1 LRDDALRKVAVSF
14 EYVTAI
20 LMSESN
26 LPVPEDGAILASR
39 RTTLLGLVVVVDD
52 VVGCENREENKCGV
66 VGDATRE

>member
-1 LRDDALRKVAVSF
+1 LRDNALRKVVVSF

-26 LPVPEDGAILASR
+26 LAVPEDGAIMASR
-39 RTTLLGLVVVVDD
+39 RTTSLGLVVVND

-66 VGDATRE
+66 VRERDW

>member
-1 LRDDALRKVAVSF
+1 LRDNALRKVVVSF

-26 LPVPEDGAILASR
+26 LAVPEDGAIMASR
-39 RTTLLGLVVVVDD
+39 RTTWLGLVVVND

-66 VGDATRE
+66 VRDATGE